1 MGAAVGWSARQKGY
15 LVVRGGAALVFVGAA
30 TLMER
35 GTAAGLV
42 CLAAGAV
49 GALSCIGTNAGGTG
63 EQAGAWAEQQRVA
76 RFRAP
81 QGDWP
86 PYAEDDR
93 PPG

>member
-1 MGAAVGWSARQKGY
+1 MGAVAGWSARQKGY
-15 LVVRGGAALVFVGAA
+15 LAVRGGAALVFVGAA
-30 TLMER
+30 TLLPR

-42 CLAAGAV
+42 CLVAGVV
-49 GALSCIGTNAGGTG
+49 GALTCVGTNAGASG

-86 PYAEDDR
+86 PYPEDER
-93 PPG
+93 PPP